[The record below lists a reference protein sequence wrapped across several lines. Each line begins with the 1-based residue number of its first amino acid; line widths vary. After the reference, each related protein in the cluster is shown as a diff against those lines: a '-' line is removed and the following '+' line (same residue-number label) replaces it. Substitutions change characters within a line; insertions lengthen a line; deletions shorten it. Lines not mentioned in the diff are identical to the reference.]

1 MDDGGMVAVCLEV
14 GVGGGDKDDFLVG
27 FAVAALFPLLAPAE
41 DFFLGA
47 DATPSP
53 AKNSSL
59 SLFAFDDV
67 LPFVLPDALR
77 FSLFAFVSRSF
88 SFLASCVCVC
98 VCGDRSGGQR
108 IDFACVLFSQTQTII
123 TRETETET
131 HFFCVCS
138 NGSN

>member
-1 MDDGGMVAVCLEV
+1 MEGGLDDGGMVAVCLEV

-59 SLFAFDDV
+59 SSLFAFDDV

-98 VCGDRSGGQR
+98 VC
-108 IDFACVLFSQTQTII
+108 VV
-123 TRETETET
+123 TEVGVNESILLAS
-131 HFFCVCS
+131 FFHKLKQ
-138 NGSN
+138 